1 MDMSLTPAPSAPAT
15 PPALPPVRKFPP
27 GRKAEVPSEYYSQGH
42 EAFFTLPAD
51 VRAKFSALGRSKIS
65 QGLAPDAQT
74 VIACLD
80 VGIDPRLF
88 RLPGTRKT
96 AEGSPLHGGGNLSA
110 WNRQPLLATTEI
122 GKAIMAVAPNVTQ
135 EILAA
140 KMKVSAQRLR
150 GFLANLAQPTIGEAS
165 RATELGIP
173 LGLWAE
179 PDEAKRAARKAEREA
194 RKAAKAAGT
203 PAGTVTP

>member
-1 MDMSLTPAPSAPAT
+1 MDMSLTPAPAAPAA
-15 PPALPPVRKFPP
+15 PPLPPVRKFPP
-27 GRKAEVPSEYYSQGH
+27 GRKAEVPAEYYSQGH
-42 EAFFTLPAD
+42 EAFFTLPPE

-96 AEGSPLHGGGNLSA
+96 ADGSPLHNGVNLGA
-110 WNRQPLLATTEI
+110 WTRQPLLATTEI
-122 GKAIMAVAPNVTQ
+122 GQAITRVAPTVTQ
-135 EILAA
+135 EELA
-140 KMKVSAQRLR
+140 KVMRVSAQRLR

-165 RATELGIP
+165 RAVDLGIP
-173 LGLWAE
+173 LTLWAE
-179 PDEAKRAARKAEREA
+179 PDEAKRAARKAARDA
-194 RKAAKAAGT
+194 RKAARAVGT
-203 PAGTVTP
+203 PAGPVAP